1 MRENA
6 KRVSVNNDFQSPV
19 QPTGP
24 ERVRVRRKR
33 IAWQTKLRR
42 HKVIVS
48 PVSGSSGSSGSSG
61 CSLHARVFTGAALI
75 LVGTQQQQQEQGN
88 IIHLPL

>member
-48 PVSGSSGSSGSSG
+48 PVSGSSGSSG
-61 CSLHARVFTGAALI
+61 CSLHACVFTGAALI